1 MMKKIIAIVMCI
13 MLVCSVITTVSAD
26 ETTEYITFDL
36 RQAGANAKIFT
47 DETTAQSIV
56 TAMNNTEISANLS
69 DEWNSQYL
77 SVKQKVDGT
86 NWVARITK
94 TLDKTAFE
102 SKKDSDGY
110 YYSATRKDN
119 AFNYDKTTN
128 IPFYIST
135 DADKANGILLGGTS
149 TSSEQTLTLNT
160 DEKLSALYV
169 AAVSTSDRTTTIKIT
184 YNDNTE
190 FTPEVTT
197 LKGDRYINHTDTKVE
212 DTIWGSESAYLRG
225 YTYSDSQYSTSISG
239 AKYMYGITKVPVDAS
254 KTVEKISFKISDGYA
269 ATAVIGITGEI
280 ASTEEIT
287 VATIADLKT
296 KYADVSAIT
305 ISNYEDVRAILDTL
319 NPEYI
324 PAEDAKYIAALTN
337 AVNGFVASIDG
348 VISKYDYIDLST
360 VKNAPIAANVGD
372 ACTVRSFGH
381 SATDYQY
388 VMNIAAINNKKVK
401 GYTFSDNNIPFD
413 VSATNGNYGVR
424 VSGVGETGINTTE
437 SVTLAEPARYNS
449 LSIMG
454 ATGTN
459 SSERN
464 EIYVQVTYSDGTA
477 KFTGATMK
485 TQPAVK
491 NSLDTSGITSGD
503 QVSYVCDTNDKNNTA
518 GTFLKSDNGY
528 YANESYL
535 NMYVPVYTVE
545 LDNTKEVVSIQIGC
559 TLYWSSFTVL
569 AMSGEKVT
577 LADVIDS
584 FETVTEEN
592 YKNIDDMIKSLSEG
606 DLTPAQQA
614 KLDLIKK
621 QIKFYV
627 QDYVP
632 IEIPKNVFNAK
643 VFGNNVSVSSVTNT
657 DYISLDSNVGNS
669 SILDAVTWEAEKKA
683 DGYIYSANDIPFDV
697 NTEKGVLFGNISGDK
712 VTIDV
717 PDGKYDSISTLFA
730 FSYIDAGAFTM
741 KAIYDDGSFTLD
753 SNWNPANYGHCN
765 GNFETQTVNDG
776 KEADSYVVIS
786 KGGTLRTT
794 AADPNTYTTFS
805 ARYYFPVM
813 TLDTDVEKT
822 LVSIEFTN
830 TRNDSNGAILGVTGS
845 RNDSTNK
852 TLTRVFNSLMK
863 NFTDAELEA
872 AHSAY
877 VDSYDAGL
885 YTNKT
890 YGLEPMDVIYL
901 KHSSDVLSG
910 KVMSYVNTDNDY
922 TVVAIVLN
930 ADGSFDRVEIMGQG
944 TANLSAHDFSETI
957 VLDEGQKINVLLW
970 ENFATLKPYMTAKEL

>member
-319 NPEYI
+319 NPE
-324 PAEDAKYIAALTN
+324 
-337 AVNGFVASIDG
+337 
-348 VISKYDYIDLST
+348 
-360 VKNAPIAANVGD
+360 
-372 ACTVRSFGH
+372 
-381 SATDYQY
+381 
-388 VMNIAAINNKKVK
+388 
-401 GYTFSDNNIPFD
+401 
-413 VSATNGNYGVR
+413 
-424 VSGVGETGINTTE
+424 
-437 SVTLAEPARYNS
+437 
-449 LSIMG
+449 
-454 ATGTN
+454 
-459 SSERN
+459 
-464 EIYVQVTYSDGTA
+464 
-477 KFTGATMK
+477 
-485 TQPAVK
+485 
-491 NSLDTSGITSGD
+491 
-503 QVSYVCDTNDKNNTA
+503 
-518 GTFLKSDNGY
+518 
-528 YANESYL
+528 
-535 NMYVPVYTVE
+535 
-545 LDNTKEVVSIQIGC
+545 
-559 TLYWSSFTVL
+559 
-569 AMSGEKVT
+569 
-577 LADVIDS
+577 
-584 FETVTEEN
+584 
-592 YKNIDDMIKSLSEG
+592 
-606 DLTPAQQA
+606 
-614 KLDLIKK
+614 
-621 QIKFYV
+621 
-627 QDYVP
+627 
-632 IEIPKNVFNAK
+632 
-643 VFGNNVSVSSVTNT
+643 
-657 DYISLDSNVGNS
+657 
-669 SILDAVTWEAEKKA
+669 
-683 DGYIYSANDIPFDV
+683 
-697 NTEKGVLFGNISGDK
+697 
-712 VTIDV
+712 
-717 PDGKYDSISTLFA
+717 
-730 FSYIDAGAFTM
+730 
-741 KAIYDDGSFTLD
+741 
-753 SNWNPANYGHCN
+753 
-765 GNFETQTVNDG
+765 
-776 KEADSYVVIS
+776 
-786 KGGTLRTT
+786 
-794 AADPNTYTTFS
+794 
-805 ARYYFPVM
+805 
-813 TLDTDVEKT
+813 
-822 LVSIEFTN
+822 
-830 TRNDSNGAILGVTGS
+830 
-845 RNDSTNK
+845 
-852 TLTRVFNSLMK
+852 
-863 NFTDAELEA
+863 
-872 AHSAY
+872 
-877 VDSYDAGL
+877 
-885 YTNKT
+885 
-890 YGLEPMDVIYL
+890 
-901 KHSSDVLSG
+901 
-910 KVMSYVNTDNDY
+910 
-922 TVVAIVLN
+922 
-930 ADGSFDRVEIMGQG
+930 
-944 TANLSAHDFSETI
+944 
-957 VLDEGQKINVLLW
+957 
-970 ENFATLKPYMTAKEL
+970 